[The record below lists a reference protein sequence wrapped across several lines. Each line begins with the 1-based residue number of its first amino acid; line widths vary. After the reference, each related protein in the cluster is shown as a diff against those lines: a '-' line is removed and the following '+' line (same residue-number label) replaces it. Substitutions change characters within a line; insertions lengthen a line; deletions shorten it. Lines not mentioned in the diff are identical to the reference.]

1 MVNPEKRE
9 FMGKIAFVFPGQ
21 GSQKVGMGKDFYD
34 NFSSVKQIYKTA
46 EDILG
51 FDLAKISFD
60 GPEDKLKQTKYT
72 QPALYVHSFVVAHF
86 LGEKG
91 VKADMVAGHSLGE
104 FSALA
109 YAGAFS
115 FDQGLA
121 LVKERAR
128 LMQEAGEKNPGSMAA
143 IIGLTP
149 EDVMEICVEITNE
162 HLVQPANYNSPQQ
175 VVISG
180 SVEGVREAMELAK
193 KRGARRVVELS
204 VSGAFHSRLMADIAE
219 EFGKILEESDIKALT
234 IPVYAN
240 VTGVPFSNVDEIK
253 TFLHHQLTHPIR
265 WVETIQNMIKEG
277 VEKFVEVGSGKVLSG
292 LIRRINKDVEVV
304 QCGTVEELGKF

>member
-1 MVNPEKRE
+1 
-9 FMGKIAFVFPGQ
+9 MGKIGFVFPGQ

-34 NFSSVKQIYKTA
+34 NFSLVKQIYDTA

-51 FDLAKISFD
+51 FDLTRISFD
-60 GPEDKLKQTKYT
+60 GPEDKLRQTKYT
-72 QPALYVHSFVVAHF
+72 QPALYVHSFVVAH
-86 LGEKG
+86 LLEEKG
-91 VKADMVAGHSLGE
+91 VKADMAAGHSLGE
-104 FSALA
+104 FSALV

-115 FDQGLA
+115 FEQGLK
-121 LVKERAR
+121 LVRERAR

-149 EDVMEICVEITNE
+149 EDVMDICAEVTGE

-180 SVEGVREAMELAK
+180 SVKGVAKAMELAR

-219 EFGKILEESDIKALT
+219 EFGKVLEENDIEILN

-240 VTGVPFSNVDEIK
+240 VTAVPFSNANEVR
-253 TFLHHQLTHPIR
+253 TFLHHQLTHPVR
-265 WVETIQNMIKEG
+265 WVETIQNMIKDG
-277 VEKFVEVGSGKVLSG
+277 GEKFVEVGSGKVLSG
-292 LIRRINKDVEVV
+292 LIRRINKDAEIV
-304 QCGTVEELGKF
+304 QCGTVKELEGF